1 MLSFYLIYR
10 IHTLQVVLQHCNYL
24 QFKNAGEMPSVCR
37 STMKTLKQ
45 RELSNLIAFQSRNCT
60 PESFKF
66 VDIPTTKSDDNEATS
81 WINLTRL
88 YQVDEVPFQI
98 PSFEWLVEK
107 NWITR
112 ADARDTAIYVSA
124 FELFPPNAATE
135 KEWKR
140 SSHFIRSHKLAK
152 VTTEIS
158 DQVRNV
164 REIGLPK
171 SPVVRR
177 ASGKQRDIQFRITAK
192 YPAPLFSG
200 NNAVRFNLQPFW
212 IYVFAYQENVG
223 SCRQNSIDNPYSK
236 CWPRICPISSPPRVN
251 QVDPSI
257 FSLWKVKLE
266 APFSIQCQKA
276 LEVVQ

>member
-10 IHTLQVVLQHCNYL
+10 IHTLQVVVQHCNYL

-37 STMKTLKQ
+37 SAMKTLKQ

-60 PESFKF
+60 RESFKF

-88 YQVDEVPFQI
+88 YQGDEVPFQI

-124 FELFPPNAATE
+124 FELFLPNVATE

-140 SSHFIRSHKLAK
+140 SSHFIRSHRLAK

-158 DQVRNV
+158 DQIRNA
-164 REIGLPK
+164 REIGLRK

-192 YPAPLFSG
+192 YPAPF
-200 NNAVRFNLQPFW
+200 
-212 IYVFAYQENVG
+212 
-223 SCRQNSIDNPYSK
+223 
-236 CWPRICPISSPPRVN
+236 
-251 QVDPSI
+251 I
-257 FSLWKVKLE
+257 FRK
-266 APFSIQCQKA
+266 
-276 LEVVQ
+276 